1 MKGFAAA
8 ACVVVLICLAD
19 RAAAQETREAAV
31 TLLVPGLL
39 YQYAIFGDD
48 DPLSVS
54 GAGVTAGVQFRGPR
68 RRSTAFVFEATLHLN
83 ALENPH
89 YSEVIAPFY
98 GLAGVQIGRKL
109 YVRPAGGVAYQSGS
123 VMPVLSVAVGRE
135 WHAGTYV
142 VSPEL
147 VVRSTGSFGIYGW
160 MSGVQIAIGRLGP
173 AKPR

>member
-8 ACVVVLICLAD
+8 ACVIMLISVAD
-19 RAAAQETREAAV
+19 RAAAQEMREAAV
-31 TLLVPGLL
+31 TLLVPGLV

-54 GAGVTAGVQFRGPR
+54 GAGVTVGVQFRGPR
-68 RRSTAFVFEATLHLN
+68 RGSKAFVFEATLHLN

-89 YSEVIAPFY
+89 YPERIAPFY
-98 GLAGVQIGRKL
+98 GQAGMQIGRKI

-123 VMPVLSVAVGRE
+123 VMPVLSVAAGRE
-135 WHAGTYV
+135 WRAGKYL

-160 MSGVQIAIGRLGP
+160 MSGVQIAVGTLAP